1 MTKKIDIE
9 KITDYNYFLLVT
21 SFVFFVDTYLIFF
34 HQITI
39 RNIDLKFLTS
49 QVGNIFV
56 LLFSFS
62 FFMAVV
68 SKMASYVI
76 NTFYDWKFRNF
87 DEKIDRIN
95 YMFDDVLELSIKKNN
110 SVLYNYYLNEQ
121 EVVKRIY
128 KTQYISTSV
137 IVLLILNLLVSTET
151 NISLI
156 SLYQTYVDNLV
167 WYYKLVQIIPML
179 TIAYISYQMIH
190 KGELYYIYLKKE
202 ILKELKDDT

>member
-76 NTFYDWKFRNF
+76 NTFYD
-87 DEKIDRIN
+87 
-95 YMFDDVLELSIKKNN
+95 
-110 SVLYNYYLNEQ
+110 
-121 EVVKRIY
+121 
-128 KTQYISTSV
+128 
-137 IVLLILNLLVSTET
+137 
-151 NISLI
+151 
-156 SLYQTYVDNLV
+156 
-167 WYYKLVQIIPML
+167 
-179 TIAYISYQMIH
+179 
-190 KGELYYIYLKKE
+190 
-202 ILKELKDDT
+202 

>member
-1 MTKKIDIE
+1 
-9 KITDYNYFLLVT
+9 
-21 SFVFFVDTYLIFF
+21 
-34 HQITI
+34 
-39 RNIDLKFLTS
+39 
-49 QVGNIFV
+49 
-56 LLFSFS
+56 
-62 FFMAVV
+62 
-68 SKMASYVI
+68 
-76 NTFYDWKFRNF
+76 
-87 DEKIDRIN
+87 
-95 YMFDDVLELSIKKNN
+95 MFDDVLELSIKKNN